1 MKTKLFASLFILA
14 AFFCIC
20 SCSSKPEDLIVGNWQ
35 MTDLTTNSPEA
46 DNPDVKEFYA
56 DMVKA
61 SHSEFRNDLTCEIT
75 VNSITTKGRWTIL
88 GDGKQLHVIDESG
101 SKSIMTI
108 ESITADC
115 LVLTSK
121 ADDIET
127 KTTFTKVN

>member
-75 VNSITTKGRWTIL
+75 VNSIT
-88 GDGKQLHVIDESG
+88 LHH
-101 SKSIMTI
+101 
-108 ESITADC
+108 
-115 LVLTSK
+115 
-121 ADDIET
+121 
-127 KTTFTKVN
+127 